1 MFERFTQD
9 ARGVV
14 TGAVERSGRT
24 GADEVTEEHMLL
36 ALLDQT
42 GTRASF
48 ALAALGVG
56 DRRESLEGSLAQAR
70 RRGGLSQADAAA
82 LAEIGIDV
90 GEIVSRM
97 EEAHGAG
104 AMKAGGAGG
113 PGGAS
118 WRPKWWWSG
127 RRPFTPAAKAMLV
140 KSLRISRGRGDH
152 HIGGEHILL
161 ALTARPGVVAEVLA
175 DHGATYAAVE
185 RAMFGAAGGSG
196 GGGLAQAG

>member
-9 ARGVV
+9 ARDVV
-14 TGAVERSGRT
+14 TGAIEHSRRT
-24 GADEVTEEHMLL
+24 RADEVTDEHMLL

-48 ALAALGVG
+48 AFAALGVG
-56 DRRESLEGSLAQAR
+56 DRRESLEGALAQAR

-90 GEIVSRM
+90 EEIVARV
-97 EEAHGAG
+97 EEAHGTG

-113 PGGAS
+113 PGGGDR
-118 WRPKWWWSG
+118 RPKRWWSG
-127 RRPFTPAAKAMLV
+127 HLPFTPAAKATLTE
-140 KSLRISRGRGDH
+140 SLRISRGRGTR

-175 DHGATYAAVE
+175 DHGVTYTAVE

-196 GGGLAQAG
+196 GDLAQAG